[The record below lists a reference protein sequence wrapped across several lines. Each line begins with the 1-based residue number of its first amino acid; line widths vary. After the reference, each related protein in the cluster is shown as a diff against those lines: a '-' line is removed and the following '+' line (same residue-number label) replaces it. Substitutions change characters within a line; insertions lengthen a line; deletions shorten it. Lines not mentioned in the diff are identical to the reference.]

1 MDAVTQPFQI
11 QREPL
16 MTVTQELV
24 KCILPALRGA
34 GVKVVSLSWYD
45 HGLLVEA
52 DGELIGIELHPL
64 DQEPE
69 ETPPSQQAPNR
80 YSVEKLG
87 QIASAA
93 DEYERRTQL

>member
-1 MDAVTQPFQI
+1 
-11 QREPL
+11 
-16 MTVTQELV
+16 MTLTQELV

-52 DGELIGIELHPL
+52 NGELIGIELHPL

-69 ETPPSQQAPNR
+69 ETPPDQYQAPNR
-80 YSVEKLG
+80 YSVEKLR

-93 DEYERRTQL
+93 DEYERRTQLEIHS